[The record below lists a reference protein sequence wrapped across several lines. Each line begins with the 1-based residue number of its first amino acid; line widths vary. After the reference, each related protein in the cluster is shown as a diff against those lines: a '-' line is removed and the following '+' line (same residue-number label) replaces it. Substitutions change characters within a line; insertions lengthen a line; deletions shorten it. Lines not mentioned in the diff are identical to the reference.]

1 MQRADS
7 PGPTELDG
15 LIERAYQEF
24 ADVTELLADEQRDA
38 EAAASAEVPVLQQ
51 MIDLKQKE
59 VEQLEPRVLQ
69 LKTEQ
74 EAARQKIA
82 SLNARVEAARGRSRR
97 VATLAG
103 RVSGKIMSSTRPQS
117 PKLAKSSNARQLR
130 QNNTGSSAHPRRS
143 SGVSTSSE
151 AGRLPLEAPKD
162 ARLAC
167 GETSSSCSLI
177 PSRSIEVSEPRAAL
191 SLPDSPGITIAG
203 KETTECPDSENTG
216 HRPRATPPPSCGRD
230 IRRSGRRRTTPQR
243 FSTNSAFSQSAI
255 DSEKIMKRRRLH
267 HDDGSSDRSGD
278 TTQAQRNLWMRRAS
292 SPSELAV
299 DNPGILPN
307 TVSANARRKQKP
319 LKGVANPETGKLYLG
334 RWDRGSGSTWYI
346 VVILPIGDLESVG
359 MTGSIHDTALVDGH
373 IPVFYNS
380 WQKRILGWKEDYKDG
395 GPYVARRKYP
405 VMWFEDGRQ
414 MILREGRFQISSS
427 GGFSWLSASNLLP
440 FSEYGPDNSL
450 VSGYAV
456 ALSFAE
462 ELEAMDVSRR
472 ARIEV
477 PAASKE
483 VYDGSFSLVKYF
495 IAELISIEPGS
506 GHGEAKCQCTRSTT
520 DFHHSP

>member
-191 SLPDSPGITIAG
+191 SLPDSPGITIG
-203 KETTECPDSENTG
+203 ELLKG
-216 HRPRATPPPSCGRD
+216 H
-230 IRRSGRRRTTPQR
+230 
-243 FSTNSAFSQSAI
+243 
-255 DSEKIMKRRRLH
+255 
-267 HDDGSSDRSGD
+267 
-278 TTQAQRNLWMRRAS
+278 
-292 SPSELAV
+292 
-299 DNPGILPN
+299 PGTVKG
-307 TVSANARRKQKP
+307 TVS
-319 LKGVANPETGKLYLG
+319 
-334 RWDRGSGSTWYI
+334 
-346 VVILPIGDLESVG
+346 
-359 MTGSIHDTALVDGH
+359 
-373 IPVFYNS
+373 
-380 WQKRILGWKEDYKDG
+380 
-395 GPYVARRKYP
+395 
-405 VMWFEDGRQ
+405 
-414 MILREGRFQISSS
+414 
-427 GGFSWLSASNLLP
+427 
-440 FSEYGPDNSL
+440 YGPDKL
-450 VSGYAV
+450 LRRKVRPPAPGHTATQLWQGYTPVGTAP
-456 ALSFAE
+456 
-462 ELEAMDVSRR
+462 D
-472 ARIEV
+472 
-477 PAASKE
+477 
-483 VYDGSFSLVKYF
+483 D
-495 IAELISIEPGS
+495 
-506 GHGEAKCQCTRSTT
+506 TT
-520 DFHHSP
+520 AFFYQ